1 MKSLIFLTICFFATS
16 SMLKAQTFSS
26 GSSGADG
33 ALDLSSADQE
43 IQLRDSGIL
52 NFTTVN
58 IPLGRTLRFKRN
70 LRNTPV
76 IMLVQGNVNIAG
88 IIDVSANRNTPGPGG
103 FPGGAANLNGGAG
116 PNLPGFGPG
125 AGPQTDGNPG
135 GKWIGPLSLV
145 PIVGGSG
152 GSGGSQCTFVGQ
164 SPFGGGG
171 GGALVIASSQTIT
184 ITNNATIRANGSGVE
199 CPFGGA
205 GGGAGGAIRLM
216 ANAINAAGAFEAIG
230 FGAFNFPG
238 FNGVVRFEASVATMN
253 FSGSS
258 TPAAGLFQ
266 INPLVVSSAAPL
278 LSIASIGGF
287 PVPSFSGS
295 RFDTYDMLLPNQLT
309 DPIAVVVNA
318 TNIPV
323 GTQVKIGF
331 ANGSP
336 NATSTSATLAG
347 TLQFS
352 TGTTTISNLNR
363 LAVTYLLATAT
374 FDPPISAMRFNPKGR
389 DHVAKIR
396 IESIPGAQARV
407 VFLRSDGR
415 AVDTAKLPKQ
425 FLEKMG
431 L

>member
-1 MKSLIFLTICFFATS
+1 MKSLIFLAICFFATS
-16 SMLKAQTFSS
+16 SVLKAQTFSS

-33 ALDLSSADQE
+33 ALDLSSADRE
-43 IQLRDSGIL
+43 IQLPDSGIL
-52 NFTTVN
+52 NFTTINVPSDR
-58 IPLGRTLRFKRN
+58 ILRFKRN

-76 IMLVQGNVNIAG
+76 IILAQGNVNIAG
-88 IIDVSANRNTPGPGG
+88 RIDVSADRNTPGPGG

-125 AGPQTDGNPG
+125 AGPQTDGNPA

-152 GSGGSQCTFVGQ
+152 GRGGSQCTFVGQ
-164 SPFGGGG
+164 SPYGGGG

-184 ITNNATIRANGSGVE
+184 ITNSGIIRANGSGVE

-205 GGGAGGAIRLM
+205 GGGAGGAIRLV
-216 ANAINAAGAFEAIG
+216 ANAINAAGAFEAVG
-230 FGAFNFPG
+230 SGAFNFQG
-238 FNGVVRFEASVATMN
+238 FNGVVRLEAPVATMN
-253 FSGSS
+253 FSGNS

-266 INPLVVSSAAPL
+266 INPLIVSSAVPSL
-278 LSIASIGGF
+278 TITSIGGF

-309 DPIAVVVNA
+309 DPISVVVNA

-323 GTQVKIGF
+323 GTQVNVGF
-331 ANGSP
+331 VNGSL
-336 NATSTSATLAG
+336 NATSTPATLAG

-352 TGTTTISNLNR
+352 TGTATISNLNR

-374 FDPPISAMRFNPKGR
+374 FEPPLSAMRFNPKGR
-389 DHVAKIR
+389 DQVAKVR
-396 IESIPGAQARV
+396 VEAVPGAKPKL
-407 VFLRSDGR
+407 VFLRRDGTIVE
-415 AVDTAKLPKQ
+415 AAKISKR
-425 FLEKMG
+425 FLEEVG

>member
-1 MKSLIFLTICFFATS
+1 MKHLILLLICIFFSTFVV
-16 SMLKAQTFSS
+16 KAQTFSS
-26 GSSGADG
+26 GSTGADG
-33 ALDLSSADQE
+33 ALDLSADQI
-43 IQLRDSGIL
+43 IQLPDSGIL
-52 NFTTVN
+52 NFTTIN
-58 IPLGRTLRFKRN
+58 IPADRILRFKRN

-76 IMLVQGNVNIAG
+76 IILAQGNVNIAG
-88 IIDVSANRNTPGPGG
+88 RIDVSADRNTPGPGG

-152 GSGGSQCTFVGQ
+152 GRGGSQCTFVGQ
-164 SPFGGGG
+164 SPYGGGG

-184 ITNNATIRANGSGVE
+184 ITNSGIIRASGAGVE

-205 GGGAGGAIRLM
+205 GGGAGGAIRLV

-230 FGAFNFPG
+230 SGAFNFPG
-238 FNGVVRFEASVATMN
+238 FNGVIRLEAPVATMN
-253 FSGSS
+253 FSGTS

-266 INPLVVSSAAPL
+266 INSLVVPTAVPS
-278 LSIASIGGF
+278 LSIVSIGGF

-295 RFDTYDMLLPNQLT
+295 RFDTHDMLLPNQLT
-309 DPIAVVVNA
+309 DPITVVVNG

-323 GTQVKIGF
+323 GTQVKVGF
-331 ANGSP
+331 VNGSP
-336 NATSTSATLAG
+336 NATSTPATLAG

-352 TGTTTISNLNR
+352 SGTATISSLDR

-374 FDPPISAMRFNPKGR
+374 FDPPLSAMKFNPKGR
-389 DHVAKIR
+389 NQVAKIR
-396 IESIPGAQARV
+396 VESVPGAKPKL
-407 VFLRSDGR
+407 VFLRRDGTVVE
-415 AVDTAKLPKQ
+415 AAKISKR
-425 FLEKMG
+425 FLEEVG